1 MVLRAHEI
9 VVAAVLIVFAVA
21 LCGTFLA
28 APAAEARGAA
38 CAKFG
43 NAEPAQLKKRQ
54 ARKAI
59 MCQLNE
65 ERADHG
71 LPVLERSKK
80 LQRAAQKH
88 SARMSGG
95 DCFAHECPGEADL
108 VSRLG
113 NVKYLLSDL
122 LHWIC
127 AENIAWGMKN
137 AGTPNA
143 IMDAWMN
150 SAGHR
155 ANILNRDLEQV
166 GIGFAKG
173 SPSNAKAPAGMY
185 TTDFGSRAG

>member
-1 MVLRAHEI
+1 MALRTHQI
-9 VVAAVLIVFAVA
+9 LLAVA
-21 LCGTFLA
+21 LALMVALCA
-28 APAAEARGAA
+28 AVVSAPAAGARGVA
-38 CAKFG
+38 CNKYG
-43 NAEPAQLKKRQ
+43 NTEPAQLKKRQ

-59 MCQLNE
+59 MCLLNDV
-65 ERADHG
+65 RADHG
-71 LPVLERSKK
+71 LPAFSRSKK

-95 DCFAHECPGEADL
+95 DCFDHECPGEADL

-113 NVKYLLSDL
+113 NVKYLLGSL
-122 LHWIC
+122 TSWIC
-127 AENIAWGMKN
+127 AENIAWGEKS
-137 AGTPNA
+137 AGTPAA

-155 ANILNRDLEQV
+155 ANILNGDLHQV

-185 TTDFGSRAG
+185 TTDFGSRSG

>member
-1 MVLRAHEI
+1 VLRTQEMF
-9 VVAAVLIVFAVA
+9 VAVALAVAVA
-21 LCGTFLA
+21 LCGALLT
-28 APAAEARGAA
+28 APAADARGAA
-38 CAKFG
+38 CDKYG
-43 NAEPAQLKKRQ
+43 NTEPAHLKKRQ

-59 MCQLNE
+59 MCLLNE

-71 LPVLERSKK
+71 LPAFERSKK

-95 DCFAHECPGEADL
+95 NCFAHECPGEADL

-113 NVKYLLSDL
+113 NVKYLLNGL
-122 LHWIC
+122 LSWIC
-127 AENIAWGMKN
+127 AENIAWGMKS

-166 GIGFAKG
+166 GIGFVKG
-173 SPSNAKAPAGMY
+173 SPSDANAAAGMY
-185 TTDFGSRAG
+185 TTDFGSRSG